1 MNKKVY
7 KNITRFS
14 LPVIIK
20 TADGIR
26 TNSFTLPPT
35 KTFEIT
41 EIQTTGDVRVK
52 VKNGLLQLVSEEM
65 NVGSTTEF
73 PKVTANTQKPVQKV
87 VASKAT
93 PTPKVHTSTY
103 PTAGNKDV
111 KFTSKEIDN
120 S

>member
-7 KNITRFS
+7 KNITRFA

-41 EIQTTGDVRVK
+41 EVQITGDVRVK

-73 PKVTANTQKPVQKV
+73 PKVAANVQKVQKV